1 MDKLP
6 RVVMLIGSVLLIGCY
21 HATIETGAAPSLQ
34 TVEKPWAAGWLYG
47 LVPPSLVE
55 TAAKCPDGVAK
66 VETQLSFL
74 NMLAQ
79 ALTLG
84 IYSPMNIKV
93 TCAQSSNAELT
104 PPSDRVRVDEEA
116 DLEEQREDITAAA
129 IRSADLGRPV
139 YVIFE

>member
-1 MDKLP
+1 M
-6 RVVMLIGSVLLIGCY
+6 S
-21 HATIETGAAPSLQ
+21 
-34 TVEKPWAAGWLYG
+34 
-47 LVPPSLVE
+47 PSLVE

-104 PPSDRVRVDEEA
+104 SPSDRVRVDEEA
-116 DLEEQREDITAAA
+116 DLEEQREDVTAAA
-129 IRSADLGRPV
+129 MRSADLGRPV